1 MNMEAVIAK
10 VLVDDAQIHIQ
21 AEDGKVY
28 SQNFSDYFRLRY
40 ATQQQ
45 RENFTCDPFGIHWE
59 EIDEDLSYAGFMQ
72 KKPENS
78 IYKTFKAN
86 PEINASCVAQGIGI
100 SQSLMASY
108 ICGTKN
114 PSAERKKQIE
124 KALHEIGAS
133 LAAVKIA

>member
-1 MNMEAVIAK
+1 MEAKIAAVWVDSTK
-10 VLVDDAQIHIQ
+10 VNIKTEQGEVFSEYFDDY
-21 AEDGKVY
+21 V
-28 SQNFSDYFRLRY
+28 RLRY

-78 IYKTFKAN
+78 IYKTFKAH
-86 PEINASCVAQGIGI
+86 PELNVSSVARIMGIR
-100 SQSLMASY
+100 QSLMASY
-108 ICGTKN
+108 IGGSKN
-114 PSAERKKQIE
+114 PSEERKKQIE
-124 KALHEIGAS
+124 KTLHEIAAS